1 MIQLTKYRIDITLR
15 EDHEINRDTCG
26 VLIKRLNMEQFDM
39 LNVMLSN
46 KTKPANEMNLLKWI
60 NFLNESLLLFL
71 SVSYVQ
77 VIEIFT
83 EIFYF
88 TMTSWLTWGCT
99 GDCVEHGEP
108 GFLKP
113 CLSPPKV

>member
-46 KTKPANEMNLLKWI
+46 KTKPANEMNLLK
-60 NFLNESLLLFL
+60 
-71 SVSYVQ
+71 
-77 VIEIFT
+77 
-83 EIFYF
+83 
-88 TMTSWLTWGCT
+88 
-99 GDCVEHGEP
+99 
-108 GFLKP
+108 
-113 CLSPPKV
+113 